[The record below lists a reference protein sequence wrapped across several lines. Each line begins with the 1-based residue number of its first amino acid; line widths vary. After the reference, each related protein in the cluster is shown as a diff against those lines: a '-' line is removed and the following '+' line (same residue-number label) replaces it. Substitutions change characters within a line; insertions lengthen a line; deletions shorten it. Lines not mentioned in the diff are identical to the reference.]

1 MKNLSKHPIITGTVI
16 LTCTG
21 FITRIIG
28 FFYRIF
34 LSRNIGEEGMGIYQL
49 LAPVMALSF
58 SVTAAGIQTS
68 VSKHVAAYE
77 AKNQHKQSIAVLFC
91 GLSVSVFLSLFLGL
105 LLFQYSLPIATYFL
119 LEERCAPLIRIYSLS
134 LPFAAIHSCI
144 NGYYY
149 GLKKTAL
156 PSITQL
162 AEQLVRVICVYILF
176 LSTMHTSG
184 THQISIAVLGL
195 VLGEIVSAVISI
207 IVFTRQSSKTNV
219 TIFPQ
224 LKPLLLLALPLSI
237 NRVALNFLQS
247 IEAVQLPKQLCNYG
261 LSNTQSLS
269 IYGVLTGMALPLILF
284 PQAITGSISVLLLP
298 YVSEADAGNNP
309 KRISQAI
316 YTSTAFCILMG
327 SVTAIFFYVTGPFL
341 GTYLFH
347 SKEAGLF
354 IRSLSFMCPFLY
366 LGSLLTSILNG
377 VGKATRAFFI
387 NVLALCIRL
396 VFIFFLV
403 PHLGIKGYLYGLPIS
418 QISHCLLN
426 FLALKKYIYYN
437 KRC

>member
-105 LLFQYSLPIATYFL
+105 LLFQYSLPIATHFL

-149 GLKKTAL
+149 GLKKTVL
-156 PSITQL
+156 PSVTQL

-195 VLGEIVSAVISI
+195 VLGEIVSAIISI
-207 IVFTRQSSKTNV
+207 IVFTRQSPKTNV

-298 YVSEADAGNNP
+298 YVSEADAGNHP

-327 SVTAIFFYVTGPFL
+327 SVTAIFFYITGPFL
-341 GTYLFH
+341 GAYLFH

-403 PHLGIKGYLYGLPIS
+403 PRLGIKGYLYGLPIS